1 MPVSRCLRQ
10 GEFTEGE
17 DRTKGNLKMR
27 KQSIQTPCWFWKPV
41 HANGPPMR
49 WLAAQKSHD
58 WRVMVLETSKCE
70 VIKTTYIYSPYT
82 KDSHSISKPGL
93 IKDNLLYVYM
103 GICVTVCINISMF
116 VYKHT
121 KVFLKSQYYSHAL
134 LKIAL
139 TSSQQMELSHLERTH
154 CIHAKGS

>member
-1 MPVSRCLRQ
+1 
-10 GEFTEGE
+10 
-17 DRTKGNLKMR
+17 
-27 KQSIQTPCWFWKPV
+27 
-41 HANGPPMR
+41 
-49 WLAAQKSHD
+49 
-58 WRVMVLETSKCE
+58 
-70 VIKTTYIYSPYT
+70 
-82 KDSHSISKPGL
+82 
-93 IKDNLLYVYM
+93 M

-139 TSSQQMELSHLERTH
+139 TSSQQMELSYLERTH